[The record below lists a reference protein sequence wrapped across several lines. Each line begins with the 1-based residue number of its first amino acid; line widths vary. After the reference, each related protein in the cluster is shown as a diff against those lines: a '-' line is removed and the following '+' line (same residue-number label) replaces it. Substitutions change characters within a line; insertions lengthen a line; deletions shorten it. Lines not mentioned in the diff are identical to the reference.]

1 MRLSAILLRLGV
13 FAIAGFAAY
22 AAAKVTVRVV
32 EERSVE
38 SVEFALEQ
46 QGFDWA
52 SVQGDGLQVVLQ
64 GEAPTE
70 GRSLAAISAAGSMV
84 DASRIIDVMSI
95 AASAKIEPPAFAIEI
110 LRNTRGVSLMGLIP
124 ATTDRDR
131 LARQIAD
138 IADDLPVQDFL
149 ETGDYPVPDA
159 WPAAMRYAL
168 RALDLLPSSKISI
181 AADHVSIS
189 AIADSPAEKREM
201 EAALARNRPE
211 GVRIDISINAPRPV
225 ISPFTVR
232 FNLDEDGAGFDACAA
247 DTEEARTAIMQA
259 AEAAG
264 YSGQRVCTLA
274 LGAPSRTWG
283 EAVTL
288 AIDAVKAMGGGTV
301 TVADTDITLVAPM
314 GTDQDTF
321 DDVVGGLAN
330 ALPEAFALAADLPK
344 PPEPTPE
351 GVPQFTATRSPE
363 GIVQLRGRIPDDVT
377 NTVAENFAI
386 AKFGRNAITMRTRIV
401 NDLPSGWSV
410 RVLAGIEA
418 LSKLSN
424 GIVVVEPDSFSVRGN
439 TGNADASGDISRL
452 LIERLGQAAD
462 FEIDVTYVEQ
472 LDPVAGLPTPEECI
486 AQIKGVTDA
495 RKITFD
501 PSSAQLAADAQ
512 GIVDDIADILKG
524 CGDLPIRVA
533 GYTDSQGREIMNQQ
547 LSQDRADAILT
558 ALRARRVPVGTFQ
571 AIGFGEENPIADNET
586 EEGREANRRI
596 EFSLIVPEE
605 TATEDAV
612 SEETPTDDDGEAS
625 AETPTDEAEDTA
637 ESPAEETEAETPAD
651 PPVSE

>member
-1 MRLSAILLRLGV
+1 MRLSAIFLRLGV
-13 FAIAGFAAY
+13 FVLAGFAAY
-22 AAAKVTVRVV
+22 AAAKTTVRVV
-32 EERSVE
+32 EERSVQ
-38 SVEFALEQ
+38 SVEFALGQ
-46 QGFDWA
+46 QGYEWS
-52 SVQGDGLQVVLQ
+52 SVIGDGLQVILEGQ
-64 GEAPTE
+64 APTE
-70 GRSLAAISAAGSMV
+70 AQRFRAISAASGMV
-84 DASRIIDVMSI
+84 DASRVIDNMSV
-95 AASAKIEPPAFAIEI
+95 ADSAQMQAPAFAIEI
-110 LRNTRGVSLMGLIP
+110 LRNNSGVSLIGLIP
-124 ATTDRDR
+124 ATTNRDR
-131 LARQIAD
+131 LASQIAD
-138 IADDLPVQDFL
+138 IADDQPVQDFL
-149 ETGDYPVPDA
+149 ETGDYPMPETWPD
-159 WPAAMRYAL
+159 AMRYAL

-201 EAALARNRPE
+201 ETALARNRPD
-211 GVRIDISINAPRPV
+211 GVRIDIDIKAPRPV

-247 DTEEARTAIMQA
+247 DTEEARTAIMEA
-259 AEAAG
+259 AQAAG
-264 YSGQRVCTLA
+264 YTGQRNCTLA

-283 EAVTL
+283 EAVAL

-314 GTDQDTF
+314 GTNQDTF

-330 ALPEAFALAADLPK
+330 ALPEAFALAAELPK

-363 GIVQLRGRIPDDVT
+363 GIVQLRGRIPDEVT

-386 AKFGRNAITMRTRIV
+386 AKFGRGAITMRTRIV
-401 NDLPSGWSV
+401 SDLPSGWSV

-439 TGNADASGDISRL
+439 TGNQDASGDISRL

-472 LDPVAGLPTPEECI
+472 LDPVAGLPTPDECI
-486 AQIKGVTDA
+486 AQIKAVTA
-495 RKITFD
+495 ERKITFD

-533 GYTDSQGREIMNQQ
+533 GYTDSQGREVMNQQ

-558 ALRARRVPVGTFQ
+558 ALRARRVPVGTFE

-596 EFSLIVPEE
+596 EFSLIVPQEPE
-605 TATEDAV
+605 AEDA
-612 SEETPTDDDGEAS
+612 EADDTPTDAESEAATEEQAEAAEVTEEDTDGEA
-625 AETPTDEAEDTA
+625 
-637 ESPAEETEAETPAD
+637 PAD
-651 PPVSE
+651 SPVSE